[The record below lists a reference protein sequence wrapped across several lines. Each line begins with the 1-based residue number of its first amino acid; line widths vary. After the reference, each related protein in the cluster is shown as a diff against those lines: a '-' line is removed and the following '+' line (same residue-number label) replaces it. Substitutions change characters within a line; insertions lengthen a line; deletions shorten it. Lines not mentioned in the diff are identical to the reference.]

1 MDIIPPKNST
11 HRLYSQEDQIKLSEK
26 GVMLWQK
33 QSDDQTKMSEK
44 EAIYLVSLGK
54 DLKNCH
60 TRIGLV

>member
-1 MDIIPPKNST
+1 MKIIPPKNST